1 MEIKNYLEAI
11 VKRIAGELMNKDKDF
26 CNCSQCRSDV
36 LTYSL
41 NHLKPKYA
49 DTLQGHAITS
59 VDIESEQV
67 KAEITVQVLAAIK
80 KVKGQPNHP

>member
-11 VKRIAGELMNKDKDF
+11 VKRIADELMNKDKGF

-36 LTYSL
+36 LTYAL

-49 DTLQGHAITS
+49 DTVTGHALTS
-59 VDIESEQV
+59 VDIESEQIQ
-67 KAEITVQVLAAIK
+67 AEITVQVLEAIR
-80 KVKGQPNHP
+80 KVKEHPNHS